1 LRLGQFEHLL
11 AAAAEV
17 TGQDEFVV
25 VGSQAILGTFDEPP
39 DSMLQSMEAD
49 IYPKRAPDAA
59 DLIDGNL
66 GDGSQFH
73 AAFGYY
79 AHGVGPET
87 ANPHGW
93 RERLVRRVIPARA
106 GADRTA
112 VVWCLEIHD
121 LVLSKLAAGRE
132 RDSDYAADALEAGL
146 VRPEVPPR
154 TCARAA
160 RVG

>member
-1 LRLGQFEHLL
+1 MRLEQFEHLL

-25 VGSQAILGTFDEPP
+25 VGSQAILGTFDEPL

-73 AAFGYY
+73 AAFDYY

-87 ANPHGW
+87 AKAPVGG
-93 RERLVRRVIPARA
+93 RS
-106 GADRTA
+106 
-112 VVWCLEIHD
+112 VWSGE
-121 LVLSKLAAGRE
+121 
-132 RDSDYAADALEAGL
+132 
-146 VRPEVPPR
+146 
-154 TCARAA
+154 
-160 RVG
+160 

>member
-1 LRLGQFEHLL
+1 MRLEQFEHLL

-25 VGSQAILGTFDEPP
+25 VGSQAILGTFDEPL

-87 ANPHGW
+87 AKAPRGW
-93 RERLVRRVIPARA
+93 QERLVRRVIPARA
-106 GADRTA
+106 GSDRTA
-112 VVWCLEIHD
+112 VVWCLEI
-121 LVLSKLAAGRE
+121 LSLIHI
-132 RDSDYAADALEAGL
+132 
-146 VRPEVPPR
+146 
-154 TCARAA
+154 
-160 RVG
+160 